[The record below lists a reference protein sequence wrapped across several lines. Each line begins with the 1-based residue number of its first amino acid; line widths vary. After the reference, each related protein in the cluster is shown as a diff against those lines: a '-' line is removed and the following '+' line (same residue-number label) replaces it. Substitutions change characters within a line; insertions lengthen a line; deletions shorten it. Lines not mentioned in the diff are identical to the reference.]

1 MTFRMQGNARHSK
14 GKSIS
19 SKKKST
25 CGDLKARR
33 IQNVG
38 SQSFSY
44 ILHNLAFCRIKKE
57 QAAAESLAT
66 NYI

>member
-14 GKSIS
+14 ESMS
-19 SKKKST
+19 SKKKSL
-25 CGDLKARR
+25 GDLKARR

-44 ILHNLAFCRIKKE
+44 ILHNLAFV
-57 QAAAESLAT
+57 ASLYLET
-66 NYI
+66 KCIVLK